1 MVHGVRKSTKGLKPD
16 SSLMPVMAGV
26 ESCSATEP
34 KQILRVAY
42 PTYAG
47 PQACSAQDD
56 TKIGKAKMA
65 RLKPSPFKAALFR
78 IS

>member
-1 MVHGVRKSTKGLKPD
+1 MLHGVQKSTQWLKPD

-26 ESCSATEP
+26 KSCSATEQ

-42 PTYAG
+42 PTYVG

-56 TKIGKAKMA
+56 TKIGNAEIA
-65 RLKPSPFKAALFR
+65 GLKPCLFKAALFR